1 MTIDEDGVLYR
12 VVHRH
17 GREIRQLVLPS
28 VLKNRVLSS
37 LHDECGH
44 QGVERT
50 FELVRSRCFWP
61 SLFKDVTNYC
71 KKFQRCRLSKEQF
84 PKLKTTMKH
93 LIANQPNE
101 LVCMDFTVLEKADM
115 ELRMF
120 WS

>member
-61 SLFKDVTNYC
+61 SYS
-71 KKFQRCRLSKEQF
+71 RMS
-84 PKLKTTMKH
+84 PTTER
-93 LIANQPNE
+93 N
-101 LVCMDFTVLEKADM
+101 VRDADSPRNNF
-115 ELRMF
+115 LN
-120 WS
+120 